1 MFEKGGEGMKA
12 SPVRF
17 LRLKANIDIEKAI
30 EAIGISK
37 SMIYKVELGYR
48 FPSAK
53 VICKMSE
60 LYDCS
65 IDEICKALGISK
77 NTNDYLN

>member
-1 MFEKGGEGMKA
+1 MRA
-12 SPVRF
+12 SAVRF
-17 LRLKANIDIEKAI
+17 LRLREEIDIDKAVQ
-30 EAIGISK
+30 AFSISK
-37 SMIYKVELGYR
+37 SMVYKIELGYR

-65 IDEICKALGISK
+65 IDEIYKALGITRSSNK
-77 NTNDYLN
+77 RLN

>member
-1 MFEKGGEGMKA
+1 MKT

-17 LRLKANIDIEKAI
+17 LRLKADIDIDKAI

-37 SMIYKVELGYR
+37 SMFYKVELGYR

-65 IDEICKALGISK
+65 IDEIYKALGISRDI
-77 NTNDYLN
+77 NDYLN

>member
-1 MFEKGGEGMKA
+1 MRSSA
-12 SPVRF
+12 VRF
-17 LRLKANIDIEKAI
+17 LRLRAEKDIE
-30 EAIGISK
+30 EAVQAFGISK
-37 SMIYKVELGYR
+37 SMFYKIELGYR

-65 IDEICKALGISK
+65 IDEVYKALGISK
-77 NTNDYLN
+77 NSNKNLN

>member
-1 MFEKGGEGMKA
+1 MKSTA
-12 SPVRF
+12 MRL
-17 LRLKANIDIEKAI
+17 LRLKSEIDMDKAVQ
-30 EAIGISK
+30 AFGISK
-37 SMIYKVELGYR
+37 SMFYKIELGYR

-65 IDEICKALGISK
+65 IDEIYKALGVTK
-77 NTNDYLN
+77 NANKNLN

>member
-1 MFEKGGEGMKA
+1 MKA

-17 LRLKANIDIEKAI
+17 LRLKADIDIEKAI

-37 SMIYKVELGYR
+37 RMFYKVELGYW
-48 FPSAK
+48 FPSEK

-60 LYDCS
+60 LHDCS
-65 IDEICKALGISK
+65 IDDIYKALGISRD
-77 NTNDYLN
+77 TNDYLN